1 MPAPVQGWPRRSP
14 RHWSGC
20 SAGAW
25 SARVLRHA
33 VLTGALPG
41 GSVLSGRV
49 PGGRI
54 LTSRVPGG
62 RVRSGLVPS
71 PDETSLAVNDAA
83 VVGRILREYHC
94 RDIEPSAIR
103 RLAGTVHGV
112 SATYQLELGEGG
124 RLVVRACRAD
134 APVPIQFRT
143 PSSLT
148 MLDWLSTR
156 AATLIFLE
164 AAGYPAPRLVR
175 THSGDPVGMDGA
187 WLTLAATYVEGTVVQ
202 PSLAQLGMLGAAL
215 GRLHSVAPGGVPGPG
230 EAAWYPETAIPATLA
245 RLDAVARLVPA
256 DWRRM
261 FEQFQA
267 TALAVQERLPSLPR
281 GLVHGDAWP
290 ANAVQTGPD
299 TVTLIDWD
307 TGGLGL
313 PILDLGVCLLECLLD
328 PVPGEGSG
336 GLRPAGLGPA
346 GSVQGAGEPEP
357 WDPAVWH
364 VQPDEDRIA
373 AVARGYSAWRQLS
386 AGERAVLLPAI
397 RFGAAYVGAIHF
409 EQALAGGVRGASMDA
424 RLERLRN
431 RLAVS
436 NAVAQI
442 AARHLASDA
451 EDPETIR

>member
-1 MPAPVQGWPRRSP
+1 MLDGR
-14 RHWSGC
+14 
-20 SAGAW
+20 
-25 SARVLRHA
+25 
-33 VLTGALPG
+33 VLTGR
-41 GSVLSGRV
+41 VL
-49 PGGRI
+49 GGRA
-54 LTSRVPGG
+54 
-62 RVRSGLVPS
+62 RSGPVPP
-71 PDETSLAVNDAA
+71 PDEEASLAVNDAA

-103 RLAGTVHGV
+103 RLAGTVHGASV
-112 SATYQLELGEGG
+112 TYQLELGEGD

-156 AATLIFLE
+156 AATLICLE

-175 THSGDPVGMDGA
+175 THSGDPVGMDGV
-187 WLTLAATYVEGTVVQ
+187 WLTLATTYVEGAVVR

-215 GRLHSVAPGGVPGPG
+215 GRLHSVDPGGVLGPG

-245 RLDAVARLVPA
+245 RLDAVARLVPD
-256 DWRRM
+256 DWQRM

-299 TVTLIDWD
+299 TVTLVDWD

-328 PVPGEGSG
+328 SVPGGAGPRGSVAAGSG
-336 GLRPAGLGPA
+336 SAGFGSA

-373 AVARGYSAWRQLS
+373 AVAQGYSAWRLLS

-397 RFGAAYVGAIHF
+397 RFGAAFVGAIHF

-436 NAVAQI
+436 KAVAQI

-451 EDPETIR
+451 EDPETVR